1 MKLSDFGIFAS
12 RLQIN
17 NDTLKEFE
25 DSLRYLRSRKIPL
38 NQEQDEY
45 CREKLNNVI
54 RPIVDNLN
62 GNLSNTMLLD
72 DRNIVEILRRRKV
85 KNWPTFKDNFIII
98 AKKISSKNL
107 ELNESEISILND
119 VADAMELECSKLFRR
134 MGRFL

>member
-1 MKLSDFGIFAS
+1 MSAFGIFAS

-17 NDTLKEFE
+17 NETLEEFE
-25 DSLRYLRSRKIPL
+25 DSLRYLRTRKIPS

-45 CREKLNNVI
+45 CLEKLNNVI
-54 RPIVDNLN
+54 HPIVDNLN

-85 KNWPTFKDNFIII
+85 KNWPTFKDNFIIL

-107 ELNESEISILND
+107 ELNESEISLLND
-119 VADAMELECSKLFRR
+119 VADAIELECSKLFRR
-134 MGRFL
+134 MRRFL

>member
-1 MKLSDFGIFAS
+1 MSDFGIFAS

-25 DSLRYLRSRKIPL
+25 DSLRYLRTRKIPS

-45 CREKLNNVI
+45 YLEKLNNVI

-85 KNWPTFKDNFIII
+85 KNWPTFKDNFIIL

-107 ELNESEISILND
+107 ELNESEISLLND
-119 VADAMELECSKLFRR
+119 VADAIELECSKLFRR
-134 MGRFL
+134 MRRFL

>member
-1 MKLSDFGIFAS
+1 MSDFGIFAS

-25 DSLRYLRSRKIPL
+25 DSLGYLRTRKIPS

-45 CREKLNNVI
+45 CLEKLNNVI

-85 KNWPTFKDNFIII
+85 KNWPTFKDNFIIL
-98 AKKISSKNL
+98 AKKTSSKNL

-134 MGRFL
+134 MRRFL

>member
-1 MKLSDFGIFAS
+1 MSDFGIFAS

-25 DSLRYLRSRKIPL
+25 DSLGYLRTRKIPS

-45 CREKLNNVI
+45 CLEKLNNVI

-85 KNWPTFKDNFIII
+85 KNWPTFKDNFIIL

-134 MGRFL
+134 MRRFL

>member
-1 MKLSDFGIFAS
+1 MSDFGIFAS

-25 DSLRYLRSRKIPL
+25 DSLRYLRARKIPS

-45 CREKLNNVI
+45 CLEKLNKVI
-54 RPIVDNLN
+54 HPIVDNLN

-72 DRNIVEILRRRKV
+72 DRDIVEILRRRKV
-85 KNWPTFKDNFIII
+85 KNWPSFKDNFIIL

-107 ELNESEISILND
+107 ELNESEISLLND
-119 VADAMELECSKLFRR
+119 VADAIELECSKLFRR
-134 MGRFL
+134 MRRFL